1 MNIFNFT
8 FLAISEATEM
18 SISSENDQNPIIT
31 ELLMV
36 FVKEVDDDNLKLN
49 IEALQQNT
57 EELRKKIDFIVQKYK
72 EHDQKIH
79 RLNTYFSKLKDGEY
93 FFILPTKDIPKE
105 QCFQLY
111 NYLLS
116 LERGEDFGEVSKEI
130 EKLFG
135 ELRSSYEVL
144 AYNGNTKKGIGEADK
159 SKRICRF
166 CSKSY
171 PEVSFKKVAHS
182 ISEAL
187 GNKKI
192 ITNEECDT
200 CNEKFGKGI
209 ENDLILFLDFFRIF
223 FGVKGKKGVPKLKGK
238 NFEITNTGEI
248 KIKLTLTDDEIKDL
262 KHDVPRL
269 ELKSTQDITFQNI
282 YKTLSKYALSVI
294 NRSQIT
300 DFNDTIAWING
311 VKNMANLPKIAMLT
325 SNDFLSTHPSIIVYL
340 RKNNETKLPF
350 AVAEFRFTSLIFVY
364 IIPGSSKDSKDF
376 TNEEDYK
383 YFWNFFKHYNSVHNW
398 SFLKMND
405 DVPRKFVMI
414 IDFNKK
420 K

>member
-1 MNIFNFT
+1 M
-8 FLAISEATEM
+8 
-18 SISSENDQNPIIT
+18 
-31 ELLMV
+31 
-36 FVKEVDDDNLKLN
+36 
-49 IEALQQNT
+49 
-57 EELRKKIDFIVQKYK
+57 
-72 EHDQKIH
+72 
-79 RLNTYFSKLKDGEY
+79 
-93 FFILPTKDIPKE
+93 
-105 QCFQLY
+105 
-111 NYLLS
+111 
-116 LERGEDFGEVSKEI
+116 SKEI

>member
-116 LERGEDFGEVSKEI
+116 LERGEDFGEMSKEI

-223 FGVKGKKGVPKLKGK
+223 FGVKGKKGFQNLRGR
-238 NFEITNTGEI
+238 T
-248 KIKLTLTDDEIKDL
+248 
-262 KHDVPRL
+262 
-269 ELKSTQDITFQNI
+269 LKSQILG
-282 YKTLSKYALSVI
+282 KSK
-294 NRSQIT
+294 
-300 DFNDTIAWING
+300 
-311 VKNMANLPKIAMLT
+311 
-325 SNDFLSTHPSIIVYL
+325 
-340 RKNNETKLPF
+340 
-350 AVAEFRFTSLIFVY
+350 
-364 IIPGSSKDSKDF
+364 
-376 TNEEDYK
+376 
-383 YFWNFFKHYNSVHNW
+383 
-398 SFLKMND
+398 
-405 DVPRKFVMI
+405 
-414 IDFNKK
+414 
-420 K
+420 